1 MLENILQLTAV
12 VVVFVLVLA
21 GTYYVTKWIAKSGM
35 IQSQSR
41 NIKVIET
48 FKITNGKYIQIIQL
62 GKKYYSIGVTKDQI
76 TFLTPLDEAQLDF
89 SEEVRNGQKVSFKE
103 LLDKLNKNKKEN
115 KKRLV
120 FMKTQKK
127 AHQVSVRVVILLAM
141 LCILTFF
148 CSATIY
154 VHAAP
159 VSSKSDISE
168 ASGSSKGEVQDP
180 DSPQDFQFNLTSNA
194 GSSSLSASMKMILVL
209 TLLSLAPF
217 LLVMVTS
224 CTRIIVVLH
233 FVRSALGTQ
242 TSPPNQVLI
251 GIALFL
257 TLFIMAPVMTQ
268 INKDCIQ
275 PYDKGKLTQEEAL
288 NAGLKPIRKFMFEQT
303 NRKDIR
309 LFMEIEKQSNDVSIE
324 KEDEIPTLVLI
335 PAFMISELRI
345 AFIIGFLIYLPFIVI
360 DMVVASTLMSMGM
373 MMLPPTTISMPFK
386 ILLFVLADGWNLVIG
401 QLVKTFY

>member
-1 MLENILQLTAV
+1 
-12 VVVFVLVLA
+12 
-21 GTYYVTKWIAKSGM
+21 
-35 IQSQSR
+35 
-41 NIKVIET
+41 
-48 FKITNGKYIQIIQL
+48 
-62 GKKYYSIGVTKDQI
+62 
-76 TFLTPLDEAQLDF
+76 
-89 SEEVRNGQKVSFKE
+89 
-103 LLDKLNKNKKEN
+103 
-115 KKRLV
+115 
-120 FMKTQKK
+120 MKTQKK
-127 AHQVSVRVVILLAM
+127 AHLISIRYVFLLAM

-148 CSATIY
+148 CSTRIY
-154 VHAAP
+154 VSAKP
-159 VSSKSDISE
+159 VDSRSDTSE
-168 ASGSSKGEVQDP
+168 ASGSTRGEVQDP
-180 DSPQDFQFNLTSNA
+180 DSPQDFQFNITSNV
-194 GSSSLSASMKMILVL
+194 GSSSLSASMRMVLVL

-224 CTRIIVVLH
+224 FTRIIVVLH

-268 INKDCIQ
+268 VNSECIQ
-275 PYDKGKLTQEEAL
+275 PFDQGELTQEEAL
-288 NAGLKPIRKFMFEQT
+288 NEGLKPIRKFMFEQT

-309 LFMEIEKQSNDVSIE
+309 LFLEIENKSNNVKVE
-324 KEDEIPTLVLI
+324 NEDEIPTLVLI
-335 PAFMISELRI
+335 PAFMISELRT